1 MTMSPKPERI
11 SSDLTLMLKFFI
23 PVFWTVF
30 FGALTLAF
38 WLTPMGIDY
47 KSIRIIYS
55 VILVSGVIV
64 LYFTVFQLKRVEIH
78 PEYIFITNYFKYYR
92 YFLRDIE
99 KITFKKIPLFTIGS
113 IILKEKGS
121 LGKKIFF
128 IASKSRL
135 KSFLKDY
142 SNQIIMEE

>member
-1 MTMSPKPERI
+1 MSPKPDRI

-30 FGALTLAF
+30 FGAMTLAF

-55 VILVSGVIV
+55 VILVSGIIL
-64 LYFTVFQLKRVEIH
+64 LYLTVFQLKRVEIH

-92 YFLRDIE
+92 YPLRDIE
-99 KITFKKIPLFTIGS
+99 KMTFKKIPIFTIGS
-113 IILKEKGS
+113 VILKDKGS
-121 LGKKIFF
+121 LGKKVVF

-135 KSFLKDY
+135 KSFIQEY
-142 SNQIIMEE
+142 SNQILIEE